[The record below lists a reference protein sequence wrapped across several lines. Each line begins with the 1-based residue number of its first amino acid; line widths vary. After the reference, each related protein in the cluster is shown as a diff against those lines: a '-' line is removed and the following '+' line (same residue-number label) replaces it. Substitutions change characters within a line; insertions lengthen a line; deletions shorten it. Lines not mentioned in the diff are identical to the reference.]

1 MVAPQISFLTPYWS
15 GAEMMRIHL
24 ASLRRFYPEAPIL
37 VSKRGQDAAE
47 MAAYRRDYGVRYWVE
62 DCGYTTAYLRLLQR
76 CQTRL
81 ACVLDHDTV
90 LLSPIDALV
99 ARVADGRAGL
109 VGIEERIRLPRQMT
123 RDAWPG
129 LDGWLRFA
137 PGCTASNF
145 LIFDWQA
152 FASRWGLRGIF
163 GTPQPGARHFDFD
176 YGIGQRLEAHH
187 YLKPFHAPRYGL
199 GNLLKDGDTPVLWHQ
214 WYGSYRTRLGA
225 VTSEAALQ
233 AIAEAGEQAFLSEYP
248 NLDLS
253 GVSPAWGPDADAS
266 VPPAATPGL
275 VSRARQEIGYSLR
288 ALAAR
293 VVVGLER

>member
-15 GAEMMRIHL
+15 GAAMMRIHL
-24 ASLRRFYPEAPIL
+24 ASIRRFYPAAPIL
-37 VSKRGQDAAE
+37 VSKRGGDAAE
-47 MAAYRRDYGVRYWVE
+47 MTAYRRDYGVRDWVE
-62 DCGYTTAYLRLLQR
+62 DCDYTNAYLRLLQR
-76 CQTRL
+76 CQTRF
-81 ACVLDHDTV
+81 ACILDHDTV

-99 ARVADGRAGL
+99 SRVADGRAGL
-109 VGIEERIRLPRQMT
+109 VGIEERIRLPPHMT
-123 RDAWPG
+123 RTAWPG

-176 YGIGQRLEAHH
+176 YGIGQRLAAHH
-187 YLKPFHAPRYGL
+187 YLEPFHAPRYGL
-199 GNLLKDGDTPVLWHQ
+199 GNLLKDGDMPVLWHQ

-225 VTSEAALQ
+225 STSGAGLQ
-233 AIAEAGEQAFLSEYP
+233 AIAEAGEQAFLTDYP
-248 NLDLS
+248 NLNLS
-253 GVSPAWGPDADAS
+253 GLSPAWGPDADTS
-266 VPPAATPGL
+266 VAPAATPGL

-293 VVVGLER
+293 IVVGLER

>member
-1 MVAPQISFLTPYWS
+1 MVPSQISFLTPYWS

-24 ASLRRFYPEAPIL
+24 ASIRRFHPEAPIL
-37 VSKRGQDAAE
+37 VSKRGQDEAE
-47 MAAYRRDYGVRYWVE
+47 MAAYRRDFGVRYWVE
-62 DCGYTTAYLRLLQR
+62 DCGYTNAYLRLLQR
-76 CQTRL
+76 CQTPF

-90 LLSPIDALV
+90 LLSSVDSLV
-99 ARVADGRAGL
+99 ARVADRRAGL
-109 VGIEERIRLPRQMT
+109 VGIEERIRLPQPIISE
-123 RDAWPG
+123 AWP
-129 LDGWLRFA
+129 DSNGWLRYA

-145 LIFDWQA
+145 LIFDWKA

-176 YGIGQRLEAHH
+176 YGIGQRLTTHH

-199 GNLLKDGDTPVLWHQ
+199 GNLLQDGDAPVLWHQ
-214 WYGSYRTRLGA
+214 WYGSYRTRLGELP
-225 VTSEAALQ
+225 SQ
-233 AIAEAGEQAFLSEYP
+233 APLPSIVEAGEQAFLADYP

-253 GVSPAWGPDADAS
+253 LLSPAWGPDCDGSA
-266 VPPAATPGL
+266 PAAGTPGI

>member
-1 MVAPQISFLTPYWS
+1 MVTSQIAFLTPYWS

-24 ASLRRFYPEAPIL
+24 ASIRRFHPDAPIL
-37 VSKRGQDAAE
+37 ISKRGQDEAE
-47 MAAYRRDYGVRYWVE
+47 MAIYRRDFGVRYWVE
-62 DCGYTTAYLRLLQR
+62 DCGYTNAYLRLLQR
-76 CQTRL
+76 CQTRF

-90 LLSPIDALV
+90 LLSPIDSLV

-109 VGIEERIRLPRQMT
+109 VGIEERIRLPQRIT
-123 RDAWPG
+123 SEAWPG
-129 LDGWLRFA
+129 SNGWLRCA

-145 LIFDWQA
+145 LIFDWKA

-176 YGIGQRLEAHH
+176 YGIGQRLTTHH
-187 YLKPFHAPRYGL
+187 YLKPFHGVRYGL
-199 GNLLKDGDTPVLWHQ
+199 GNLLMDGDTAVLWHQ
-214 WYGSYRTRLGA
+214 WYGSYRTRLGELPA
-225 VTSEAALQ
+225 EAALQ
-233 AIAEAGEQAFLSEYP
+233 SIVEAGEQAFLADYP

-253 GVSPAWGPDADAS
+253 RLSPAWGPDCDAS
-266 VPPAATPGL
+266 APAIGTPGV

-293 VVVGLER
+293 VVVRLER